1 VNATSQRPAHPLV
14 PNCRA
19 HSGRTA
25 IRAHSLRAGG
35 RAVALVGACLVV
47 ACILT
52 GCVQDDPTGAPPA
65 GGAASQI
72 DATLLA
78 FDKPDAR
85 RLQALYPQTSRADL
99 DSVVTDCSGIAPAN
113 RSKVVEQENGPMT
126 AMVSVYG
133 WSRDSR
139 KRPLSCTFDIY
150 WQQDS
155 RTWTIGIIPSS
166 TPSPPSPG
174 SASN

>member
-1 VNATSQRPAHPLV
+1 MSAERQRPAHPLV

-19 HSGRTA
+19 HSDRTA
-25 IRAHSLRAGG
+25 IRDHSLRAG
-35 RAVALVGACLVV
+35 ALAGACLVV

-52 GCVQDDPTGAPPA
+52 GCVGEDPTGAPPA
-65 GGAASQI
+65 GSAADQI

-99 DSVVTDCSGIAPAN
+99 ESVLTGCSGIDPAN
-113 RSKVVEQENGPMT
+113 RSKVVEQEDGPMT
-126 AMVSVYG
+126 AMVTVYG
-133 WSRDSR
+133 WSRDSGS
-139 KRPLSCTFDIY
+139 RPLSCTFDIY
-150 WQQDS
+150 WQQDA

-166 TPSPPSPG
+166 APSPR